1 MNRRE
6 VVVAPLCEATL
17 IGAAGVLALL
27 LHKPLFFASLGPTA
41 YEIVETPGS
50 PTASPYNIVMGH
62 LTGVVCGFAA
72 LAITHAWSTPAVST
86 SNISPFR
93 VIAAVLAA
101 ILTVAG
107 TYLLRAQQPAALST
121 TLMVATG
128 SMQRLQDG
136 VAIMGGILLITAL
149 GEPIR
154 QWRIRQ
160 IPPSTH

>member
-6 VVVAPLCEATL
+6 VIVAPLCEAAL

-27 LHKPLFFASLGPTA
+27 LHKPLFFARLGPTA
-41 YEIVETPGS
+41 YEMIETPSS
-50 PTASPYNIVMGH
+50 PTARPYNVIVGH
-62 LTGVVCGFAA
+62 LTGVVCGFIA
-72 LAITHAWSTPAVST
+72 LAATHAWSTPAVST
-86 SNISPFR
+86 SNITVLR
-93 VIAAVLAA
+93 VVAAVLAA

-136 VAIMGGILLITAL
+136 AAIMAGILLITAL
-149 GEPIR
+149 GNPIR
-154 QWRIRQ
+154 RRRVRRM
-160 IPPSTH
+160 PAR